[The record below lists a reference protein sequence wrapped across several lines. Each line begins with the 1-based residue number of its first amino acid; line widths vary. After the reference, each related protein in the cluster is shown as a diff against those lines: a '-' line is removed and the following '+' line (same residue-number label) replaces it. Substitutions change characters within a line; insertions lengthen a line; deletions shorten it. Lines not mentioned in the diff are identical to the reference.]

1 MVGKTGEAFGM
12 DFTDW
17 IVQLGVAFLLLNEI
31 FVISK
36 EMGLMTHPWV
46 QLHAFSQALWYKDGL
61 DMGYSSQEAF
71 SLEGN

>member
-1 MVGKTGEAFGM
+1 MVRKTGEAFGM

-36 EMGLMTHPWV
+36 RNGINDSPMGSNCMHFPRHYGT
-46 QLHAFSQALWYKDGL
+46 KMD
-61 DMGYSSQEAF
+61 
-71 SLEGN
+71 